1 MIQSAVFFEIIKPH
15 TFHSRELDP
24 YLVQGCSRGGHAA
37 HHGVVLGGPCERGA
51 FCAVKRGKHLWCKT
65 MKNRIVA
72 EGRNRVEDKKDK
84 ENKSNSISLCVCVVG

>member
-1 MIQSAVFFEIIKPH
+1 MIQSKAVFFVEIIKPH
-15 TFHSRELDP
+15 VSFKRTSP

-72 EGRNRVEDKKDK
+72 EGRNRV
-84 ENKSNSISLCVCVVG
+84 